1 MTTTTLQEAPAGT
14 YDLDPIHS
22 SFGFAVKFNGVSTFR
37 GEFEQ
42 VGASLRDGVLTGS
55 AQVDSVKTALPQLK
69 DQLLAPDFFNAAES
83 PTITFRSTEIRLGE
97 DGSAEVAGELSIRGV
112 TKPVAARGTY
122 ARGTGLRGGDVVGFD
137 LEASVDRR
145 DYGLNWQAPL
155 PGGGDALGW
164 EVSLQADL
172 QLAKA

>member
-1 MTTTTLQEAPAGT
+1 MTTTTLQQVPAGT
-14 YDLDPIHS
+14 YQLDPVHS

-37 GEFEQ
+37 GGFEQ
-42 VGASLRDGVLTGS
+42 VDASLQDGVLTGS
-55 AQVDSVKTALPQLK
+55 AQVDSVKTAIPQLK
-69 DQLLAPDFFNAAES
+69 DQLLAPDFFNAAET
-83 PTITFRSTEIRLGE
+83 PTIAFRSAEIRLGE
-97 DGSAEVAGELSIRGV
+97 DGSAEVDGELSIRGV
-112 TKPVAARGTY
+112 SKPVTAKGTY

-145 DYGLNWQAPL
+145 DYGLNWQSPL

-164 EVSLQADL
+164 EVSLEAHL